1 MDSKKKKSRMFR
13 SVNHTWNP
21 VVGCSH
27 HCFYCWA
34 RMLVKRRRYQTP
46 CNECYNFKVHAHLER
61 PIKTGKVILV
71 CSMGDLFC
79 KECPRD
85 YIQQVLDKIR
95 SHQNKTFIIC
105 SKNPARFSDFIKSVP
120 DNCILGTTIE
130 TNRDILVRALTK
142 APLPSQRYEAMI
154 KLNHKRKFLSIEPIM
169 DFDLSILLTWVRK
182 IKPEICEIG
191 YNNYTTFQLP
201 EPPLSKTEKLISRI
215 RKLGIV
221 THEKTIRKA
230 WYEKI
235 RCK

>member
-95 SHQNKTFIIC
+95 NYQNKTFIIC

-130 TNRDILVRALTK
+130 TNRNVLVKKWSQAPAPSLRYRAM
-142 APLPSQRYEAMI
+142 ASI
-154 KLNHKRKFLSIEPIM
+154 KSKRKFLSIEPIM
-169 DFDLSILLTWVRK
+169 EFDFSIMVQW
-182 IKPEICEIG
+182 IKDINPIIVEIG
-191 YNNYTTFQLP
+191 YNNYQRFRLP
-201 EPPLSKTEKLISRI
+201 EPPLSKTKQLIKRI
-215 RKLGIV
+215 QKMGIILK
-221 THEKTIRKA
+221 EKTIREA
-230 WYEKI
+230 WHE
-235 RCK
+235 RRL